1 MGRSSKQN
9 WTIPRTIHPVPTSI
23 AIDGVRSERDGDG
36 DGGGDDDDE
45 VEEETR
51 EVKECRNHQKWSSFR
66 KCDGKYIIKS
76 DLTPCSFNDQT

>member
-1 MGRSSKQN
+1 MGRFSKQN

-23 AIDGVRSERDGDG
+23 AIDGVRSERD
-36 DGGGDDDDE
+36 E
-45 VEEETR
+45 EEEEEETR
-51 EVKECRNHQKWSSFR
+51 EVKECRNHEKWSSFR